1 MLYAYMLIM
10 HITTEAIGL
19 LSNIITFRQVIGT
32 SSSITSTIRR
42 ELIVPKVCIFRRE
55 ASFGLHIFDGNRRIF
70 GSEIKAY

>member
-42 ELIVPKVCIFRRE
+42 ELIVPKVCIF
-55 ASFGLHIFDGNRRIF
+55 
-70 GSEIKAY
+70 